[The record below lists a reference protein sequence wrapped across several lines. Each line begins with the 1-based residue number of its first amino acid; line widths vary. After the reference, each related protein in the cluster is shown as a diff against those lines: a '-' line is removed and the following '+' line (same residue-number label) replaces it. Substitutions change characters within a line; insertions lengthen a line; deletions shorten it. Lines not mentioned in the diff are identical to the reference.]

1 MSVNLPTTLTY
12 YSTYAAATTIW
23 LPILPTNMVLRVNI
37 NQIEPATR
45 DWICKVQI
53 VEIGRPRES
62 LDKKC
67 TFQNLI
73 LEDEEECQIKAV
85 MYADEIEQYAATLK
99 LFHTYLIST
108 ARVKA
113 SQASYGK
120 PIHKFYWILDK

>member
-1 MSVNLPTTLTY
+1 
-12 YSTYAAATTIW
+12 
-23 LPILPTNMVLRVNI
+23 MVLRVNI

-73 LEDEEECQIKAV
+73 LEDEQV
-85 MYADEIEQYAATLK
+85 TSLVY
-99 LFHTYLIST
+99 F
-108 ARVKA
+108 
-113 SQASYGK
+113 
-120 PIHKFYWILDK
+120 IL